1 MSPSHR
7 VLPDPQLECL
17 VVAKTDTPGKP
28 YRVCF
33 VCTHSLTLA
42 TLYKGLFPYLRSR
55 GWEIDVVVGDREYRD
70 FPVEH
75 FGELQPHIIPM
86 RRLPSPVADL
96 KGLAQFVAFFARHRY
111 DVIHVSTPKASLLAS
126 IAATLTFNGRVVFVY
141 RRCVYELMGG
151 LKREVYLGVDRLIA
165 RLSAVVVPISRQLQV
180 FLRDAK
186 VCAANKL
193 LLIGSGSSNGLDT
206 RRFRLTPENR
216 AAGEALRMELGIPAA
231 APVVL
236 FVGRVCGEK
245 GVDLLPPIFEQ
256 VRAKHPDAHL
266 VVAGPDDPRDR
277 ASAETERY
285 FTQERFVR
293 RIGYVAKTE
302 PYYALSTV
310 FLFPSFFEGFGNVL
324 LEAAGMERASV
335 AFKVPGVEEAVAD
348 GVSGILV
355 GKGDVDAAA
364 AAVSRLLHDP
374 ELRRGF
380 EQRARRRVESEFE
393 QSRIWA
399 DIESMML
406 RLATA

>member
-1 MSPSHR
+1 M
-7 VLPDPQLECL
+7 
-17 VVAKTDTPGKP
+17 PGRP

-42 TLYKGLFPYLRSR
+42 TLYKGLFPYLRKR

-75 FGELQPHIIPM
+75 FGDIRPHIIPM
-86 RRLPSPVADL
+86 KRLPSPVADL

-126 IAATLTFNGRVVFVY
+126 LAATLTFNGRVVFVY

-151 LKREVYLGVDRLIA
+151 LKRRIYLGVDRLIA
-165 RLSAVVVPISRQLQV
+165 RLSTVVIPISRQLQL
-180 FLRDAK
+180 FLRDAQ
-186 VCAANKL
+186 VCASEKL

-206 RRFRLTPENR
+206 RRFRLTPETR
-216 AAGEALRMELGIPAA
+216 AAGDALRRALGIPENV
-231 APVVL
+231 PVVL
-236 FVGRVCGEK
+236 FIGRVCGEK
-245 GVDLLPPIFEQ
+245 GVDLLPPIFEK
-256 VRAKHPDAHL
+256 VRAQHPTAHL
-266 VVAGPDDPRDR
+266 VVAGPDDPRDP
-277 ASAETERY
+277 ASAETEIY
-285 FTQERFVR
+285 FTQRSFVR

-324 LEAAGMERASV
+324 LESAGMERASV
-335 AFKVPGVEEAVAD
+335 AFRVPGVEEAVAD
-348 GVSGILV
+348 GQSGILV
-355 GKGDVDAAA
+355 AKGDVDAAA
-364 AAVSRLLHDP
+364 AAVSRLIQDP
-374 ELRRGF
+374 DYRRAI
-380 EQRARRRVESEFE
+380 EQRARQRVEAEFE

-399 DIESMML
+399 DIESMMQ